1 MSLSNIDYELVR
13 KVLSIVAL
21 LAIGV
26 LAYRV
31 VNQVSDLRSRKRFVL
46 KSFLQEGQEEQSQT
60 YPLLERI
67 TSFDK
72 YRVHVETKLKE
83 ARSPQTFEKFMMKRL
98 IHAAICI
105 VYLFGMG
112 FMFDVS
118 IFYYLA
124 LPIAFYVSS
133 IPMKQLTKA
142 QIAYTRQKRLELP
155 TYLSSFII
163 LLKDFTPL
171 DALRKSVDYAGST
184 LKPFVETLITEVEL
198 YPADNRAY
206 RNFIKNVDIKEAEE
220 FIMAFQQMQ
229 KISVENSSKILEFQ
243 LETMD
248 ELQDETYEE
257 VSETRMDTL
266 DRNIRSMMIPYVAII
281 FSLLGILMVD
291 TFGQMSVF

>member
-1 MSLSNIDYELVR
+1 M
-13 KVLSIVAL
+13 AL

-31 VNQVSDLRSRKRFVL
+31 VNQISDLRSRKRFVL

-83 ARSPQTFEKFMMKRL
+83 ARSPLNFEKFMMKRL
-98 IHAAICI
+98 IHAALCI

-112 FMFDVS
+112 FVFDVS

-124 LPIAFYVSS
+124 LPMAFYVSS

-142 QIAYTRQKRLELP
+142 QSAFTRQKRLELP

-206 RNFIKNVDIKEAEE
+206 RNFSKNVDIKEAEE

-229 KISVENSSKILEFQ
+229 KISAENSSKILEFQ
-243 LETMD
+243 LETMN
-248 ELQDETYEE
+248 ELQDETYEAE
-257 VSETRMDTL
+257 LENRMDML
-266 DRNIRSMMIPYVAII
+266 DRNIRSMMIPFVAII

-291 TFGQMSVF
+291 TFGQMQVF